1 MQIIDVIRAKHFV
14 IGEWKSDAHFRIRI
28 RKPLM
33 TGRTVGFV
41 GGPNAVVD
49 ELLALY
55 ESALKRLNENAIVR
69 IFVFLKLAANS
80 LTVINGVASVGL
92 MDADAAFDAEKA
104 LAGAGIASEFVRVIG
119 VGFTFVIADI
129 LWIRP
134 STVDV
139 VIREKPRSHSLTS
152 GGERHAFRWFELT
165 SRRIQRS
172 LPAAFEGSIRWT
184 VYWLVTSLVVR
195 TIHNSVAAFV
205 RRDAS
210 AVAAT
215 ERVSGA

>member
-1 MQIIDVIRAKHFV
+1 MQILDVIRAKHFV

-80 LTVINGVASVGL
+80 LTVINGVASVRL

-104 LAGAGIASEFVRVIG
+104 LAGAGIAS
-119 VGFTFVIADI
+119 
-129 LWIRP
+129 
-134 STVDV
+134 
-139 VIREKPRSHSLTS
+139 
-152 GGERHAFRWFELT
+152 
-165 SRRIQRS
+165 
-172 LPAAFEGSIRWT
+172 
-184 VYWLVTSLVVR
+184 
-195 TIHNSVAAFV
+195 
-205 RRDAS
+205 
-210 AVAAT
+210 
-215 ERVSGA
+215 